1 MGESFA
7 ARVAASLLNAIGLPE
22 LITKSQEEYE
32 AKALALAMQPEL
44 LKELRDKL
52 ASNRLTQPVF
62 NTPLFTKQ
70 IQDAYTAMHER
81 HQAGLAPEH
90 MNIGD

>member
-1 MGESFA
+1 
-7 ARVAASLLNAIGLPE
+7 
-22 LITKSQEEYE
+22 
-32 AKALALAMQPEL
+32 MQPEL

-52 ASNRLTQPVF
+52 ASNRLTQPLF